1 MKNMISS
8 ISQGV
13 GKAKSKIWG
22 VKIFWGPI
30 GEKTSLVPKNDFS
43 PFSCDM
49 FSSQKHGLQQNQFD
63 HTMNTQTHHPTKFII
78 LE

>member
-1 MKNMISS
+1 MKNMISC

-13 GKAKSKIWG
+13 GKAKSKFWG
-22 VKIFWGPI
+22 VKIFWVPI
-30 GEKTSLVPKNDFS
+30 GEKTSLVPNNFFT
-43 PFSCDM
+43 PFSYDM

-63 HTMNTQTHHPTKFII
+63 HTMNTQIHYPTKFIT